1 MDKYGGDV
9 SIAMEK
15 LASDASGEEKASG
28 SSSKRSRTE
37 KDREEKEA
45 YQRLSH
51 DLPTSEDDHL
61 DANLEIEATYLDQYL
76 RLIKGAI

>member
-1 MDKYGGDV
+1 M

>member
-1 MDKYGGDV
+1 
-9 SIAMEK
+9 MEK

-45 YQRLSH
+45 YQTLKQQLLAPSLYTENKRGETARTVLF
-51 DLPTSEDDHL
+51 
-61 DANLEIEATYLDQYL
+61 
-76 RLIKGAI
+76 